1 MIRMSVSC
9 CIAPRLDDLP
19 PVYTEYTLGHA
30 LIRMK
35 FAMPTQFRGSYTVT
49 ITPFTEGGKKID
61 LPAWKRFVDWQ
72 IKVGVPGIIILGT
85 TGEFLTLTDEE
96 RRMFVEA
103 TVKHVRGRIHVLVGS
118 MNAYTPN
125 AVRYSREA
133 EDLGADGL
141 MIIPPYYYTPTEDE
155 IFAYYKAICEKVSIP
170 IMLYNNP
177 FTSNVE
183 MSAKF
188 VARLT
193 KAFEQIRYIKEASQ
207 EMARVY
213 DIVELTKG
221 VMNVFAG
228 QRIVESY
235 LYGAVGYVNPYCN
248 FIPRAST
255 RICDYCA
262 EGRWEDAKKI
272 ERLIG
277 KMYAIT
283 QAGHPTYGH
292 QCYSKALAAAAGY
305 PVGDVRPP
313 LTTYKEL
320 GKEGEARLKKL
331 KPIMKELD
339 DLVDRIEAA
348 KPQRAAAE

>member
-1 MIRMSVSC
+1 M
-9 CIAPRLDDLP
+9 AQ
-19 PVYTEYTLGHA
+19 H
-30 LIRMK
+30 
-35 FAMPTQFRGSYTVT
+35 FRGSYGVT
-49 ITPFTEGGKKID
+49 ITPFTAGGKAID
-61 LPAWKRFVDWQ
+61 IPAWKRFIDWQ
-72 IKVGVPGIIILGT
+72 LKERLPGIILLGT
-85 TGEFLTLTDEE
+85 TGEFLTLTDDE
-96 RRMFVEA
+96 RTMFVEE
-103 TVKHVRGRIHVLVGS
+103 TVNYVDKRMHVLVGS

-125 AVRYSREA
+125 AVRYSAEA
-133 EDLGADGL
+133 EKLGADGL

-155 IFAYYKAICEKVSIP
+155 IFAYYKAICEKVSLP

-177 FTSNVE
+177 FTSNVD

-213 DIVELTKG
+213 DIVEETRG

-235 LYGAVGYVNPYCN
+235 LYGAVGYVNPYGN
-248 FIPRAST
+248 YIPRASY
-255 RICDYCA
+255 RICELIP
-262 EGRWEDAKKI
+262 EGRIEEAKKI

-277 KMYAIT
+277 KMQVIINE
-283 QAGHPTYGH
+283 GHPTYGH

-305 PVGDVRPP
+305 PVGDVRAP
-313 LTTYKEL
+313 LTTFKEL

-331 KPIMKELD
+331 KVVMKELD
-339 DLVDRIEAA
+339 DLMDRIDGPE
-348 KPQRAAAE
+348 